1 MKRKNL
7 QEGSLRPHFLQSA
20 AWVKFEKSEGREV
33 FTGEGEGF
41 SYLAVKHQTPLG
53 SYLYCPYGP
62 VLDEKVESGVA
73 LKLALDSLAKLARE
87 QQAFF
92 VRVEPTVAVP
102 AEELR
107 KMGLKKSHDLDPAH
121 TWILDLTNS
130 QESILAGIEKRKLR
144 HWRTHKNKG
153 ISLRKTQD
161 PEQIT
166 VLTSFLEKLGER
178 DHFNPQ
184 KQDHLK
190 KQLAAGFATLY
201 VAELEGE
208 PIAAALIYDYD
219 GVRYYAH
226 AATDEEHRKLMAG
239 TIILIQMIVDARDE
253 GAKVFDFWGI
263 TTSEDPKHPWY
274 GFTQYKKSFGGE
286 QVDYAGTWDLPISRV
301 KYGLYWVIRK
311 INRVIRKR

>member
-1 MKRKNL
+1 MKVMKR
-7 QEGSLRPHFLQSA
+7 HFLQSS
-20 AWVKFEKSEGREV
+20 AWGKFEKMEGREV
-33 FTGEGEGF
+33 FEKEGEGF
-41 SYLAVKHQTPLG
+41 AYLAVKHQTPLG

-62 VLDEKVESGVA
+62 ALDKEVEPGVA
-73 LKLALDSLAKLARE
+73 LKSALDSLTELARE
-87 QQAFF
+87 QKVFF
-92 VRVEPTVAVP
+92 VRVEPTATLP
-102 AEELR
+102 AEELQ

-130 QESILAGIEKRKLR
+130 QESILTGIEKRKLR

-153 ISLRKTQD
+153 ITLRKTQD

-166 VLTSFLEKLGER
+166 ILTNFLGKLGER

-184 KQDHLK
+184 NEDHLK
-190 KQLAAGFATLY
+190 KQLEAGFATLY

-239 TIILIQMIVDARDE
+239 TIILIQMIVDAQNE
-253 GAKVFDFWGI
+253 GEKVFDFWGI

-301 KYGLYWVIRK
+301 KYGLYGVMRK
-311 INRVIRKR
+311 VNRLLRQA